1 MKTSFIKEM
10 DNNIGFIKKILVL
23 IKRCINIINV
33 ENYNEN
39 IIYLLPIYNKKKN
52 RNHQINRISK
62 TILKKLE
69 KDRTN
74 KVVLSEYLKGIE
86 ALKNN
91 LYSNN
96 INILDGRFLF
106 KCLSKNII
114 EYILKQ
120 NSSKIENSEICI
132 ILNDFT
138 NINKNIIIDVAKSAK
153 NVNIITN
160 NISKCN
166 KLENYLYNE
175 YGILLN
181 VSNNKKT
188 SLLKSKIILNLD
200 FPEELINKYKI
211 NTKAII
217 INTQEKIEIHSK
229 KFNGINL
236 NYFKINIPDKYK
248 IEGFSYEETY
258 ESMIYNSSYGDV
270 QEKIEKDKI
279 EIKGLIGNRGIISKH
294 EFLG

>member
-1 MKTSFIKEM
+1 MYTVFIEETKV
-10 DNNIGFIKKILVL
+10 DSIKDKLSLI
-23 IKRCINIINV
+23 IKRVFNYINIIEKNNKKV
-33 ENYNEN
+33 
-39 IIYLLPIYNKKKN
+39 LVLPITKKTKCSKKFTN
-52 RNHQINRISK
+52 RLTKKIIKYLEEDGIS
-62 TILKKLE
+62 
-69 KDRTN
+69 
-74 KVVLSEYLKGIE
+74 KVVLSENLKVIKTLE
-86 ALKNN
+86 NN
-91 LYSNN
+91 LYSEN
-96 INILDGRFLF
+96 INILNGRFLF

-114 EYILKQ
+114 EYILELKKE
-120 NSSKIENSEICI
+120 KIENSEIC
-132 ILNDFT
+132 LLVNDFT
-138 NINKNIIIDVAKSAK
+138 NINKDIIIDISKIAK

-160 NISKCN
+160 NKSKCN
-166 KLENYLYNE
+166 KLENFLYNE

-181 VSNNKKT
+181 SLNNKKT
-188 SLLKSKIILNLD
+188 SLLKSRIILNLD
-200 FPEELINKYKI
+200 FPEEILNKYRI

-229 KFNGINL
+229 KFNGISV

-258 ESMIYNSSYGDV
+258 ESMIYNSRYSDV